1 MFIVFILSSEI
12 LHFFF
17 FFHFKI
23 KTIVLEIGTEG
34 RLTVLYWIGAGG
46 DAVAPPPTAQTI
58 WPKRKPEI
66 NMGCID
72 WRSVTV
78 KPVTK

>member
-1 MFIVFILSSEI
+1 M
-12 LHFFF
+12 
-17 FFHFKI
+17 
-23 KTIVLEIGTEG
+23 
-34 RLTVLYWIGAGG
+34 TVLYWIGAGG